1 MLYFILIGAILVL
14 IILAIIIWQ
23 LLKQNHQGQDNHHLT
38 VLAERLGFLSEQN
51 QELKGLLDSKLK
63 EVNEASRDQF
73 SQTTRIMQAISKE
86 SSDYISAVTEKLT
99 KLDETNKQIMNF
111 SGQLQNL
118 QDILKNSKQR
128 GVLGEY
134 FLEEILKNV
143 LPPGSYQMQ
152 YKFKDG
158 SIVDAVVLLKNHIVP
173 IDSKFSLENYEKLIH
188 AKDEASKD
196 KWEKMFKQDLKNRID
211 ETAQYIKP
219 SEKTLD
225 FAFMF
230 IPSEA
235 IYYDLLIGRVGGINN
250 RNLIDYAFIDKKVI
264 LVSPTSFLAY
274 LQTVLQGLKAIQI
287 ENSAKEI
294 MSNVEKLGRH
304 IGAYDDFMGKLG
316 QSLST
321 TVNHYNNASKEFKKI
336 DKDVARITKTEEQ
349 VEAVLLEKPNLE

>member
-1 MLYFILIGAILVL
+1 MLYLILVGAIIV
-14 IILAIIIWQ
+14 IVILAIIVWQ
-23 LLKQNHQGQDNHHLT
+23 LLRQNVRGDNGQHLT
-38 VLAERLGFLSEQN
+38 VLSERLGFLGEQN
-51 QELKGLLDSKLK
+51 QELKSLLDSKLK

-73 SQTTRIMQAISKE
+73 SQTTRIIQAISKE
-86 SSDYISAVTEKLT
+86 SSEYLNAVTEKLT

-173 IDSKFSLENYEKLIH
+173 IDSKFSLENYEKLIN
-188 AKDEASKD
+188 AREASDKE
-196 KWEKMFKQDLKNRID
+196 KWEKLFKQDLKNRID
-211 ETAQYIKP
+211 ETSQYIKP
-219 SEKTLD
+219 SEGTLD

-230 IPSEA
+230 VPSEA
-235 IYYDLLIGRVGGINN
+235 IYYDLLVGRVGLNS

-274 LQTVLQGLKAIQI
+274 LQTVLQGLKAMQI
-287 ENSAKEI
+287 EDSAKEI

-304 IGAYDDFMGKLG
+304 LGAYDDFMGKLG

-321 TVNHYNNASKEFKKI
+321 TVNHFNHASKEFKKI
-336 DKDVARITKTEEQ
+336 DKDVAKITAGEEK
-349 VEAVLLEKPNLE
+349 VEAMMLEKPNLE

>member
-1 MLYFILIGAILVL
+1 MLYFILSGATLII
-14 IILAIIIWQ
+14 IILAIVIWQ
-23 LLKQNHQGQDNHHLT
+23 LLKQNHSDRTSQPLT
-38 VLAERLGFLSEQN
+38 VLSERLSFLSEQN
-51 QELKGLLDSKLK
+51 QELKNLLDNKLR

-73 SQTTRIMQAISKE
+73 SQTTRIIQTISKE
-86 SSDYISAVTEKLT
+86 SGAYLNAVTEKLT

-143 LPPGSYQMQ
+143 LPPGAYQMQ

-173 IDSKFSLENYEKLIH
+173 IDSKFSLENYEKLIK
-188 AKDEASKD
+188 AKEADDKE
-196 KWEKMFKQDLKNRID
+196 KWEKLFKQDLKNRID

-219 SEKTLD
+219 AEKTLD

-230 IPSEA
+230 VPSEA
-235 IYYDLLIGRVGGINN
+235 IYYDLLVGRVGLNS

-274 LQTVLQGLKAIQI
+274 LQTVLQGLKAMQI
-287 ENSAKEI
+287 EDSAKEI

-304 IGAYDDFMGKLG
+304 LGAYDEFMGKLG

-321 TVNHYNNASKEFKKI
+321 TVNHYNQASKEFKKI
-336 DKDVARITKTEEQ
+336 DKDVAKITAGEAK
-349 VEAVLLEKPNLE
+349 VETMLLEKPNLE

>member
-1 MLYFILIGAILVL
+1 MTYFILAGATL
-14 IILAIIIWQ
+14 IIVILAIIIWQ
-23 LLKQNHQGQDNHHLT
+23 LLRQNRQGSDSQHLT
-38 VLAERLGFLSEQN
+38 ILSERLGFLGEQN
-51 QELKGLLDSKLK
+51 QELKSLLDSKLK

-73 SQTTRIMQAISKE
+73 SQTTRIIQAISKE
-86 SSDYISAVTEKLT
+86 SSEYLNAVTEKLT

-173 IDSKFSLENYEKLIH
+173 IDSKFSLENYEKLIN
-188 AKDEASKD
+188 AREATDKE
-196 KWEKMFKQDLKNRID
+196 KWEKLFKQDLKNRID

-219 SEKTLD
+219 AEGTLD

-230 IPSEA
+230 VPSEA
-235 IYYDLLIGRVGGINN
+235 IYYDLLVGRVGLNS

-274 LQTVLQGLKAIQI
+274 LQTVLQGLKAMQI
-287 ENSAKEI
+287 EDSAKEI

-304 IGAYDDFMGKLG
+304 LGAYDDFMGKLG

-321 TVNHYNNASKEFKKI
+321 TVNHFNHASREFKKI
-336 DKDVARITKTEEQ
+336 DKDVAKITAGEEK
-349 VEAVLLEKPNLE
+349 VEAMMIEKPNLE

>member
-1 MLYFILIGAILVL
+1 MLYFILIGAVLVL

-23 LLKQNHQGQDNHHLT
+23 LLKQNHSSQDNHHLT
-38 VLAERLGFLSEQN
+38 VLEERLGFLSEQN

-86 SSDYISAVTEKLT
+86 SNDYISAVTEKLT

-274 LQTVLQGLKAIQI
+274 LQTVLQGLKAMQI

-336 DKDVARITKTEEQ
+336 DKDVAKIAKTEEL

>member
-1 MLYFILIGAILVL
+1 MLYFILIILL
-14 IILAIIIWQ
+14 IAVALLIFLLIKLSRNSQAGDSQTLAA
-23 LLKQNHQGQDNHHLT
+23 
-38 VLAERLGFLSEQN
+38 LAERLGYLSEQN
-51 QELKGLLDSKLK
+51 SELRQAMDAKLK
-63 EVNEASRDQF
+63 EVHEVNRDQF
-73 SQTTRIMQAISKE
+73 SQTTRIIQAISKE
-86 SSDYISAVTEKLT
+86 SGEYLNAVTEKLT

-143 LPPGSYQMQ
+143 LPPGAYQMQ

-158 SIVDAVVLLKNHIVP
+158 SIVDAVVILKNHIIP
-173 IDSKFSLENYEKLIH
+173 IDSKFSLENYEKLIN
-188 AKDEASKD
+188 AKDADSQD
-196 KWEKMFKQDLKNRID
+196 KWEKLFKQDLKNRID

-219 SEKTLD
+219 AEKTLD

-235 IYYDLLIGRVGGINN
+235 IYYDLLVGRIGGINS
-250 RNLIDYAFIDKKVI
+250 RNLIDYAFIDKKVV

-274 LQTVLQGLKAIQI
+274 LQTVLQGLKAMQI
-287 ENSAKEI
+287 EDSAKEI
-294 MSNVEKLGRH
+294 MANVEKLSRH
-304 IGAYDDFMGKLG
+304 LGAYDEFMGKLG

-321 TVNHYNNASKEFKKI
+321 TVNHYNHASQEFKKI
-336 DKDVARITKTEEQ
+336 DKDVAKIAKTEEQ
-349 VEAVLLEKPNLE
+349 VEVILLEKPNLE